1 MMHNSSKQK
10 WRSDKL
16 SQLGS
21 SIFAEVA
28 AWKAEAGESG
38 LDVIDLGIGSP
49 DRAPSPEI
57 RHALSEAVL
66 RDDSYSYPASRG
78 SAAFRQQAG
87 KWMKWRFD
95 AEVNPDE
102 EIVALMGSQDGLAHL
117 ALAVCNPGDLAI
129 VPDPGYPIYS
139 GSLAIA
145 GVRAW
150 PLPLLEENGFRPDL
164 EQIPEEVWREAVFIL
179 LSFPGNPISV
189 TADLAYMERL
199 VGLARKWEVLVI
211 HDLAYSE
218 MGFDG
223 YRPVSILQVPGALD
237 TAVEFHSFSKSFNM
251 AGCRIGFMTGNR
263 SAVGALRELK
273 SNVDYGVFD
282 PIQEAA
288 IVALEQAMAAGPDRG
303 VSKVYEHRRNIF
315 IEALAREGW
324 AVPVPEATMFIWARL
339 PEAYGWRSG
348 TGRSRSFAQALLLET
363 GVAVIPEMLLGARV
377 RALSESRWL
386 KKKSGS
392 LKPPI
397 ESVNFCGSTDKH
409 QEELLILFWQGD
421 SGYIVFRADERNPV
435 IYGYIAE
442 VRIAGPALEYAQQCS
457 GTGMMN

>member
-1 MMHNSSKQK
+1 MINGSSKHK

-28 AWKAEAGESG
+28 AWKTEASQSG

-49 DRAPSPEI
+49 DQAPSPVI
-57 RHALSEAVL
+57 RQALSQAVL
-66 RDDSYSYPASRG
+66 REDSYSYPASKG
-78 SAAFRQQAG
+78 SAAFRKQAA
-87 KWMKWRFD
+87 KWMKWRFN
-95 AEVNPDE
+95 AEVDPED

-117 ALAVCNPGDLAI
+117 ALAVCNPGDVAI

-150 PLPLLEENGFRPDL
+150 PLPLLEQNGFRPDL

-189 TADLAYMERL
+189 TVDLAYMERL
-199 VGLARKWEVLVI
+199 VELARKWDVLII

-223 YRPVSILQVPGALD
+223 YRPLSILQVPGALD

-263 SAVGALRELK
+263 TAVGALRELK

-288 IVALEQAMAAGPDRG
+288 IIALEQAMAGKKGEAETG
-303 VSKVYEHRRNIF
+303 VAALYEHRRNVF
-315 IEALAREGW
+315 VEALAREGW
-324 AVPVPEATMFIWARL
+324 SVPVPEATMFIWARL
-339 PEAYGWRSG
+339 PESYGAAG
-348 TGRSRSFAQALLLET
+348 EAGRARDFAHDLLLNA
-363 GVAVIPEMLLGARV
+363 GVAVIPGDAFGR
-377 RALSESRWL
+377 
-386 KKKSGS
+386 
-392 LKPPI
+392 
-397 ESVNFCGSTDKH
+397 
-409 QEELLILFWQGD
+409 QGE
-421 SGYIVFRADERNPV
+421 GF
-435 IYGYIAE
+435 
-442 VRIAGPALEYAQQCS
+442 VRIALVEEEERLLEAARRIGGFVRKNS
-457 GTGMMN
+457 

>member
-1 MMHNSSKQK
+1 MTYSSSKRN

-16 SQLGS
+16 SRLGS

-28 AWKAEAGESG
+28 AWKGEAAKSG

-49 DRAPSPEI
+49 DQAPAPEI
-57 RHALSEAVL
+57 RRVLSEAVL
-66 RDDSYSYPASRG
+66 RENSYSYPSSKG
-78 SAAFRQQAG
+78 SAAFRRQAAA
-87 KWMKWRFD
+87 WMEARFGVRID
-95 AEVNPDE
+95 SED

-150 PLPLLEENGFRPDL
+150 TLPLLERNAFIPDL
-164 EQIPEEVWREAVFIL
+164 DSIPDEIWQEAVFIL
-179 LSFPGNPISV
+179 LSFPGNPISTTV
-189 TADLAYMERL
+189 DLAYMEKL
-199 VGLARKWEVLVI
+199 ITLARKWNVLVI

-223 YRPVSILQVPGALD
+223 YKPVSILQVPGALD

-263 SAVGALRELK
+263 EAVNALRELK

-288 IVALEQAMAAGPDRG
+288 VAALELAMAGADGG
-303 VSKVYEHRRNIF
+303 VAPLYERRRDVF
-315 IEALAREGW
+315 ITELARQGW
-324 AVPVPEATMFIWARL
+324 AVPKPKATMFIWAPL
-339 PEAYGWRSG
+339 PEAYPAGKEE
-348 TGRSRSFAQALLLET
+348 GRSRSFARDLLLKT
-363 GVAVIPEMLLGARV
+363 GVAVIPGDAFGE
-377 RALSESRWL
+377 
-386 KKKSGS
+386 
-392 LKPPI
+392 
-397 ESVNFCGSTDKH
+397 
-409 QEELLILFWQGD
+409 QGN
-421 SGYIVFRADERNPV
+421 GF
-435 IYGYIAE
+435 
-442 VRIAGPALEYAQQCS
+442 VRIALVEEERRLLEAARRIGEYMRRI
-457 GTGMMN
+457 G

>member
-1 MMHNSSKQK
+1 MTYSSSKRN

-16 SQLGS
+16 SRLGS

-28 AWKAEAGESG
+28 AWKGEAAKSG

-49 DRAPSPEI
+49 DQAPAPEI
-57 RHALSEAVL
+57 RRVLSEAVL
-66 RDDSYSYPASRG
+66 RENSYSYPTSKG
-78 SAAFRQQAG
+78 SAAFRRQAAA
-87 KWMKWRFD
+87 WMEARFGVRID
-95 AEVNPDE
+95 SED

-150 PLPLLEENGFRPDL
+150 TLPLLERNAFIPDL
-164 EQIPEEVWREAVFIL
+164 DSIPDEIWQEAVFIL
-179 LSFPGNPISV
+179 LSFPGNPISTTV
-189 TADLAYMERL
+189 DLAYMEKL
-199 VGLARKWEVLVI
+199 ITLARKWNVLVI

-223 YRPVSILQVPGALD
+223 YKPVSILQVPGALD

-263 SAVGALRELK
+263 EAVHALRELK

-288 IVALEQAMAAGPDRG
+288 VAALELAMKAGADGG
-303 VSKVYEHRRNIF
+303 VAPLYERRRDVF
-315 IEALAREGW
+315 IAELARQGW
-324 AVPVPEATMFIWARL
+324 AVPKPKATMFIWAPL
-339 PEAYGWRSG
+339 PEAYTAGQEK
-348 TGRSRSFAQALLLET
+348 GRSRSFARDLLLKT
-363 GVAVIPEMLLGARV
+363 GVAVIPGDAFGE
-377 RALSESRWL
+377 
-386 KKKSGS
+386 
-392 LKPPI
+392 
-397 ESVNFCGSTDKH
+397 
-409 QEELLILFWQGD
+409 QGN
-421 SGYIVFRADERNPV
+421 GF
-435 IYGYIAE
+435 
-442 VRIAGPALEYAQQCS
+442 VRIALVEEERRLLEAARRIGEYMRRIS
-457 GTGMMN
+457 